1 LIQKGN
7 TMENEPNRHRIL
19 FVDDEPSI
27 LMGLKRLL
35 RGHRHDWDM
44 QFAESGAQ
52 ALAMLETDPYDV
64 IISDLRMPGMTGVQL
79 LEQVKERYPN
89 VSRMILSGHGDTDMI
104 IKSVSVAHQFMAK
117 PCDADFLQTAITRAV
132 HLRDLLNSDK
142 LANIVKDGSS
152 LPTLPEL
159 YQELTAV
166 LNEPNSNTD
175 KIATVLE
182 KDVSSSAKILQ
193 LVNSA
198 FFGLSRQI
206 DSISQAVALLG
217 AETINS
223 IVLTTQVFG
232 QFSEQEVNTFSIR
245 DIYTHSLAVG
255 AKAAK
260 LMKTMTHDRKL
271 ADEAMLAGLVHDLG
285 KLILINSDNEDWKN
299 LYAQRN
305 EFDTPFYLLEKE
317 LIGVSHA
324 EVGAYLLGIWGLSN
338 KIVEA
343 VAYHT
348 DPSHAPQTN
357 EFTSLTALY
366 LANVF
371 DIQQRKGVSYENIE
385 LDNDYLAACGVTDR
399 IEEFHTLSCTEDDN
413 NRT

>member
-1 LIQKGN
+1 
-7 TMENEPNRHRIL
+7 MENETGRQRIL

-35 RGHRHDWDM
+35 RSHRHEWDM
-44 QFAESGAQ
+44 QFADSGEQ
-52 ALAMLETDPYDV
+52 ALALLANDPFD
-64 IISDLRMPGMTGVQL
+64 IIVSDLRMPGMTGVQL
-79 LEQVKERYPN
+79 LEKVKERYPG

-117 PCDADFLQTAITRAV
+117 PCDADFLQKAITRAM
-132 HLRDLLNSDK
+132 HLRDLFNSDV
-142 LANIVKDGSS
+142 LADIVKDGSS

-159 YQELTAV
+159 YQELTEV
-166 LNEPNSNTD
+166 LNAPNSSAD
-175 KIATVLE
+175 KIAIVLE
-182 KDVSSSAKILQ
+182 RDITSSAKILQ

-223 IVLTTQVFG
+223 IALTTQVFG
-232 QFSEQEVNTFSIR
+232 KFSEHEVNTFSIR

-255 AKAAK
+255 TKAAR
-260 LMKTMTHDRKL
+260 LMKTMTGDRKL

-285 KLILINSDNEDWKN
+285 KLVLINSDSEDWKN
-299 LYAQRN
+299 LYARRH
-305 EFDTPFYLLEKE
+305 ESDTPFYQREKE
-317 LIGVSHA
+317 LLGVSHA
-324 EVGAYLLGIWGLSN
+324 EVGAYLLGMWGLSN
-338 KIVEA
+338 RIVEA

-348 DPSHAPQTN
+348 DPSSAPRTDQ
-357 EFTSLTALY
+357 FSSLTALY

-371 DIQQRKGVSYENIE
+371 DIQQRKADGFGKLE
-385 LDNDYLAACGVTDR
+385 LDEDYLAACGVADR
-399 IEEFHTLSCTEDDN
+399 IEEFRALSFTEDDSVKI
-413 NRT
+413 